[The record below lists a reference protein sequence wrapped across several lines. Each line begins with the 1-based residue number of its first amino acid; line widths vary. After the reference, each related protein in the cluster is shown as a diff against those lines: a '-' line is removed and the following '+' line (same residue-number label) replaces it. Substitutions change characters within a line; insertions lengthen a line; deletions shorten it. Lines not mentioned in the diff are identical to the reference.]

1 MPNSEILCVGE
12 VLWDALPAGLF
23 LGGAPFN
30 VACHLR
36 AAGLGTTMVSRVG
49 SDLLGEEALRRL
61 ARYGVGTDLMQ
72 VDPSLPTGFVRVT
85 VDDADNPAYEIVEPA
100 AWDAI
105 ATSDALL
112 RRARASRAVVF
123 GSLAQRNAVTRGT
136 IERLLE
142 TPALK
147 AFDVNLRPPY
157 DDRDIVGRSLARA
170 DVVKMNEGEMRR
182 LAAWFD
188 LPAEPRPM
196 AAALAEKF
204 DCGTVCI
211 TRGPEGAAL
220 WREGRWLEH
229 PGFEVEVRDT
239 VGAGDA
245 FLAVLL
251 SGLLAGAEDQA
262 LLRHANLIG
271 AYVVTQFG
279 AVPADQPAVGAELP
293 ARRVPPRTQP
303 RATDRP

>member
-105 ATSDALL
+105 APSDALL

-182 LAAWFD
+182 LAAWFG
-188 LPAEPRPM
+188 LPNELRPM
-196 AAALAEKF
+196 AAALADTF
-204 DCGTVCI
+204 GCQTVCI
-211 TRGPEGAAL
+211 TRGPDGAAL

-279 AVPADQPAVGAELP
+279 AVPADQPAVGTQLP
-293 ARRVPPRTQP
+293 TRRTSRAHP
-303 RATDRP
+303 RASDRP

>member
-1 MPNSEILCVGE
+1 MPNPEILCVGE

-36 AAGLGTTMVSRVG
+36 AAGLAATMVSRVG
-49 SDLLGEEALRRL
+49 TDTLGEEALRRL
-61 ARYGVGTDLMQ
+61 ARYGVATDLVQ
-72 VDPSLPTGFVRVT
+72 IDPALPTGFVRVT
-85 VDDADNPAYEIVEPA
+85 VNNADDPEYEIVEPA

-105 ATSDALL
+105 ASSDALI
-112 RRARASRAVVF
+112 RRAADARAVVF
-123 GSLAQRNAVTRGT
+123 GSLAQRNAVSRGT

-142 TPALK
+142 TEALK
-147 AFDVNLRPPY
+147 VFDVNLRPPY
-157 DDRDIVGRSLARA
+157 DDRDVVRRSLARA
-170 DVVKMNEGEMRR
+170 DVVKMNDEEMRR

-188 LPAEPRPM
+188 LPGDPPKM
-196 AAALAEKF
+196 AAALAQTF
-204 DCGTVCI
+204 ACRAVCI
-211 TRGPEGAAL
+211 TRGPNGAVL
-220 WREGRWLEH
+220 WRKGRWIEH

-251 SGLLAGAEDQA
+251 AGLLSGAEDQA
-262 LLRHANLIG
+262 LLRHANMIG

-279 AVPADQPAVGAELP
+279 AVPADQPAVSPLGSATAL
-293 ARRVPPRTQP
+293 ARP
-303 RATDRP
+303 RAGDGA